1 MTERLFFEIFAKLN
15 QDNYDPAFA
24 EAVVTNVRIEREKRY
39 LLGKVLFP
47 AFISQQTIQK
57 VFADIKQVYN
67 LAYLQLDVSF
77 SRLSFD
83 KKMWQEIIAF
93 VRAKN
98 RNCNGFLDGSN
109 ATLDNEIL
117 TIELSHGGLAIL
129 KEFRV
134 DDQIRKLVNG
144 WFGLNVSIQFTGVT
158 EVTENENE
166 LSKLEF
172 EAPPAMDVDDMIPPP
187 PPPTIQKDAPSAPI
201 RRKAA
206 PIDPKMVFS
215 MGELP
220 FDMNGSEILKGKRI
234 GDTFIKIS
242 ELNPDSGRVTVVG
255 EVFSFDSRVL
265 WDGKNIRVTLY
276 ISDGTGSFVVKFRD
290 SISAFEKYEEHL
302 QSGKSIAISG
312 MVEFDRYEEDIVLQA
327 SVIATARKKKQVDNY
342 REKRVELHLHTK
354 MSSMDATN
362 EIGDFVKRAAEWGHK
377 AIAITDHGN
386 VQAYPQAA
394 KAGQKHGVK
403 ILYGME
409 GYMVD
414 DTAPSV
420 IHGDAKHSFKDT
432 FVVFDI
438 ETTGLTACVHQV
450 IEIGAVKVVG
460 GSMEEEFH
468 TFVRPD
474 CSIPPE
480 IVELT
485 GINDNMVRNAPG
497 FEEALEKFVSFC
509 GENVVLVAHNANF
522 DVGFMKFHANKIGR
536 SFGYTYIDTVPLC
549 RYAFPGVRSVKLD
562 TVAKKIHLPAFE
574 HHRAVD
580 DAKTLARI
588 FQYLMNH
595 VTEQAGGED
604 LDTIRSV
611 VEPEL
616 LQLIHKHNRSYHI
629 ILLVKNK
636 VGLKNLYKLVTKGN
650 IEHFY
655 SHPVILKS
663 EISELRDGLIVGSA
677 CEAGEL
683 FKAVLAGKSDD
694 ELCRIASFY
703 DFLEVQPLGNNQY
716 MLRDG
721 YANSKE
727 DLRNFNRKI
736 ISLGEMLSK
745 PVCATCDAHFLNK
758 SDEVFRRILQAGQG
772 FEDADNQPPLYF
784 RNTKEMIEEFD
795 YLPIEKAE
803 EIVIKNP
810 GMIADQCEEIIP
822 IPEGMYPPIIEGCE
836 DELRE
841 IAYANAKKIYG
852 DPIPEKVLTRME
864 RELDA
869 IIGNGFAV
877 MYMISQKLVKKSNE
891 DGYFVGSRG
900 SVGSSFAA
908 NIIGISEVNPLPP
921 HYLCPECKYMEWF
934 DDGSI
939 GSGFDLPPKK
949 CPKCGA
955 QLNCDGHDIPFE
967 TFLGFKGDKVPDIDL
982 NFSGVY
988 QPVAHE
994 YVRTM
999 FGSKYVYKAGTIGTL
1014 ADKTAYGFVKKYFE
1028 AKGEQVNKAELQRLV
1043 DGCVGTKRTTG
1054 QHPAGMVVVPKA
1066 YDVYDFCPIQHPA
1079 DDQSSD
1085 ILTTHFDFHS
1095 LHDTI
1100 LKFDILGHDV
1110 PTLLRKMFDLTGIPF
1125 ETIPMNDPQ
1134 VYSLLQSPEALGVT
1148 PEQIDC
1154 ETGTLALPE
1163 MGTGFVRGMLIQ
1175 AKPKNFSEL
1184 LQISGLSHGTDVWIG
1199 NAADLIDNGT
1209 CTISEV
1215 IGTRDNIMVYLIHKG
1230 MEPSLAFKIMEIVR
1244 KGNAKK
1250 LLTQE
1255 MIDEMYRVGCP
1266 EWYVESCMKI
1276 KYMFPKAHAAAY
1288 VMGAIRLGWYKIHTP
1303 LEFYA
1308 AHFTVRPDGFDALE
1322 VAKGEDF
1329 LRNVIKSIEN
1339 LGKQAKATETEKAT
1353 TYQVVVEAMER
1364 GVEFLPVS
1372 IAHSHA
1378 TDFLVEDGKIRM
1390 PFSVFS
1396 GVGDTAALSI
1406 AKTRDEG
1413 GYMSQEEFRLKSGVS
1428 KTIIELFNQEGVF
1441 GSLPPSSQVT
1451 LF

>member
-1 MTERLFFEIFAKLN
+1 MTERLFFDIFSKLN
-15 QDNYDPAFA
+15 KDDFDSAFA
-24 EAVVTNVRIEREKRY
+24 TAIVSEVKIQREKRY
-39 LLGKVLFP
+39 LIGKVKFNQFLP
-47 AFISQQTIQK
+47 ISTIQQA
-57 VFADIKQVYN
+57 FANVERLYQLQHLKLDIN
-67 LAYLQLDVSF
+67 F

-83 KKMWQEIIAF
+83 DNMWKEIVKFI
-93 VRAKN
+93 RSQN
-98 RNCNGFLDGSN
+98 RNCNGFLDDTT
-109 ATLDNEIL
+109 AIL
-117 TIELSHGGLAIL
+117 EDDVLRVNLLHGGLSII
-129 KEFRV
+129 KSFKV
-134 DDQIRKLVNG
+134 DEQIKKLVFE
-144 WFGLNVSIQFTGVT
+144 WFGINVDVQFTGVT
-158 EVTENENE
+158 EITENDNDLNE
-166 LSKLEF
+166 
-172 EAPPAMDVDDMIPPP
+172 IPLPP
-187 PPPTIQKDAPSAPI
+187 PPPTVAPPMPTTPPPQKEPQQTPV
-201 RRKAA
+201 RRQAVTVDPAILFKAG
-206 PIDPKMVFS
+206 DM
-215 MGELP
+215 P
-220 FDMNGSEILKGKRI
+220 FDLNGSEMLKGKKI
-234 GDTFIKIS
+234 GESFVKIS
-242 ELNPDSGRVTVVG
+242 ELTTDSGRVSVVG
-255 EVFSFDSRVL
+255 EIFSFDSRVL

-276 ISDGTGSFVVKFRD
+276 ITDQTGSFVVKFRE
-290 SISAFEKYEEHL
+290 SITAFEKFEGQL
-302 QSGKSIAISG
+302 SVGKCIAVSG
-312 MVEFDRYEEDIVLQA
+312 MVEYDKYEDDIVLQA
-327 SVIATARKKKQVDNY
+327 SAIATAKKKKTVDNSK
-342 REKRVELHLHTK
+342 EKRVELHLHTK

-362 EIGDFVKRAAEWGHK
+362 DIGDFVKRAAEWGHK

-394 KAGQKHGVK
+394 SAGKEHGVK

-414 DTAPSV
+414 DTVPSV
-420 IHGDAKHSFKDT
+420 VYGDAEHSFKDT
-432 FVVFDI
+432 YVVFDI
-438 ETTGLTACVHQV
+438 ETTGLSAAVHQV

-460 GSMEEEFH
+460 GAIDEEFQ
-468 TFVRPD
+468 TFVCPD
-474 CSIPPE
+474 CAIPPE

-485 GINDNMVRNAPG
+485 GITDNMVRNAPT
-497 FEEALEKFVSFC
+497 FEKAFEQFIKFC
-509 GENVVLVAHNANF
+509 GDDSVLVAHNANF
-522 DVGFMKFHANKIGR
+522 DMGFMANSARKIGKE
-536 SFGYTYIDTVPLC
+536 FNYTYIDTVPLC
-549 RYAFPGVRSVKLD
+549 RYAFPGMRSVKLD
-562 TVAKKIHLPAFE
+562 TVAKKIHLPNFE

-588 FQYLMNH
+588 FQYLLNH
-595 VTEQAGGED
+595 MTDQAQIED
-604 LDTIRSV
+604 LNGVRNV
-611 VEPEL
+611 VETEL
-616 LQLIHKHNRSYHI
+616 LQSVHKHNRPYHI

-636 VGLKNLYKLVTKGN
+636 IGLKNLYKLVTKGN

-655 SHPVILKS
+655 SHPILLKS
-663 EISELRDGLIVGSA
+663 EISELREGLIIGSA

-683 FKAVLAGKSDD
+683 FKAVLSGKS
-694 ELCRIASFY
+694 EEQLLHIADYY

-727 DLRNFNRKI
+727 DLRNFNREI
-736 ISLGEMLSK
+736 ICLGEKLSK

-758 SDEVFRRILQAGQG
+758 NDEVFRRILQAGQG
-772 FEDADNQPPLYF
+772 FEDSDNQPPLYF
-784 RNTKEMIEEFD
+784 RSTDEMLAEFD
-795 YLPIEKAE
+795 YLSAEKAK
-803 EIVIKNP
+803 EIVIINP
-810 GMIADQCEEIIP
+810 NLIADMCEEIIP
-822 IPEGMYPPIIEGCE
+822 IPEGMYPPVIEGCE
-836 DELRE
+836 DELRD
-841 IAYANAKKIYG
+841 IAYANAKRIYG
-852 DPIPEKVLTRME
+852 DPIPEIVLTRME

-908 NIIGISEVNPLPP
+908 NIVGISEVNPLPP

-939 GSGFDLPPKK
+939 GSGFDLPPKN
-949 CPKCGA
+949 CPKCGTP
-955 QLNCDGHDIPFE
+955 LNCDGHDIPFE

-999 FGSKYVYKAGTIGTL
+999 FGAKYVYKAGTIGTL

-1028 AKGEQVNKAELQRLV
+1028 GKGQQVNKAETQRLV
-1043 DGCVGTKRTTG
+1043 NGCMGTKRTTG

-1066 YDVYDFCPIQHPA
+1066 YDVFDFCPIQHPA
-1079 DDQSSD
+1079 DDQTSD

-1110 PTLLRKMFDLTGIPF
+1110 PTLLRKMYDLTGIPF
-1125 ETIPMNDPQ
+1125 ETIPMNDPE
-1134 VYSLLQSPEALGVT
+1134 VYSLLQSPAALGVT

-1163 MGTGFVRGMLIQ
+1163 MGTNFVRGMLMQ

-1199 NAADLIDNGT
+1199 NAADLIENGT

-1244 KGNAKK
+1244 KGKAKK

-1266 EWYVESCMKI
+1266 DWYVESCMKI

-1288 VMGAIRLGWYKIHTP
+1288 VMGAIRLGWYKIHNP

-1308 AHFTVRPDGFDALE
+1308 AHLSVRPDGFDALE
-1322 VAKGEDF
+1322 VSKGEDY

-1353 TYQVVVEAMER
+1353 TYQVVVEAMAR
-1364 GVEFLPVS
+1364 GVEFMPVS
-1372 IAHSHA
+1372 IQHSHA
-1378 TDFLVEDGKIRM
+1378 TDFTVENGKIRM

-1396 GVGDTAALSI
+1396 GVGENAAISI

-1428 KTIIELFNQEGVF
+1428 KTIIEIFNQEGVF
-1441 GSLPPSSQVT
+1441 GDLPPSSQVT
-1451 LF
+1451 FF

>member
-1 MTERLFFEIFAKLN
+1 MTERLFFDIFSKLN
-15 QDNYDPAFA
+15 KDDFDSAFA
-24 EAVVTNVRIEREKRY
+24 TAIVSEVKIQREKRY
-39 LLGKVLFP
+39 LIGKVKFNQFLP
-47 AFISQQTIQK
+47 ISTIQQA
-57 VFADIKQVYN
+57 FANVERLYQLQHLKLDIN
-67 LAYLQLDVSF
+67 F

-83 KKMWQEIIAF
+83 DNMWKEIVKFI
-93 VRAKN
+93 RSQN
-98 RNCNGFLDGSN
+98 RNCNGFLDDTT
-109 ATLDNEIL
+109 AIL
-117 TIELSHGGLAIL
+117 EDDVLRVNLLHGGLSII
-129 KEFRV
+129 KSFKV
-134 DDQIRKLVNG
+134 DEQIKKLVFE
-144 WFGLNVSIQFTGVT
+144 WFGINVDVQFTGVT
-158 EVTENENE
+158 EITENDNDLNE
-166 LSKLEF
+166 
-172 EAPPAMDVDDMIPPP
+172 IPLPP
-187 PPPTIQKDAPSAPI
+187 PPPTVAPPMSTTPPPQKEPQQTPV
-201 RRKAA
+201 RRQAVTVDPAILFKAG
-206 PIDPKMVFS
+206 DM
-215 MGELP
+215 P
-220 FDMNGSEILKGKRI
+220 FDLNGSEMLKGKKI
-234 GDTFIKIS
+234 GESFVKIS
-242 ELNPDSGRVTVVG
+242 ELTTDSGRVSVVG
-255 EVFSFDSRVL
+255 EIFSFDSRVL

-276 ISDGTGSFVVKFRD
+276 ITDQTGSFVVKFRE
-290 SISAFEKYEEHL
+290 SITAFEKFEGQL
-302 QSGKSIAISG
+302 SVGKCIAVSG
-312 MVEFDRYEEDIVLQA
+312 MVEYDKYEDDIVLQA
-327 SVIATARKKKQVDNY
+327 SAIATAKKKKTVDNSK
-342 REKRVELHLHTK
+342 EKRVELHLHTK

-362 EIGDFVKRAAEWGHK
+362 DIGDFVKRAAEWGHK

-394 KAGQKHGVK
+394 SAGKEHGVK

-414 DTAPSV
+414 DTVPSV
-420 IHGDAKHSFKDT
+420 VYGDAEHSFKDT
-432 FVVFDI
+432 YVVFDI
-438 ETTGLTACVHQV
+438 ETTGLSAAVHQV

-460 GSMEEEFH
+460 GAIDEEFQ
-468 TFVRPD
+468 TFVCPD
-474 CSIPPE
+474 CAIPPE

-485 GINDNMVRNAPG
+485 GITDNMVRNAPT
-497 FEEALEKFVSFC
+497 FEKAFEQFIKFC
-509 GENVVLVAHNANF
+509 GDDSVLVAHNANF
-522 DVGFMKFHANKIGR
+522 DMGFMANSARKIGKE
-536 SFGYTYIDTVPLC
+536 FNYTYIDTVPLC
-549 RYAFPGVRSVKLD
+549 RYAFPGMRSVKLD
-562 TVAKKIHLPAFE
+562 TVAKKIHLPNFE

-588 FQYLMNH
+588 FQYLLNH
-595 VTEQAGGED
+595 MTDQAQIED
-604 LDTIRSV
+604 LNGVRNV
-611 VEPEL
+611 VETEL
-616 LQLIHKHNRSYHI
+616 LQSVHKHNRPYHI

-636 VGLKNLYKLVTKGN
+636 IGLKNLYKLVTKGN

-655 SHPVILKS
+655 SHPILLKS
-663 EISELRDGLIVGSA
+663 EISELREGLIIGSA

-683 FKAVLAGKSDD
+683 FKAVLSGKS
-694 ELCRIASFY
+694 EEQLLHIADYY

-727 DLRNFNRKI
+727 DLRNFNREI
-736 ISLGEMLSK
+736 IGLGEKLSK

-758 SDEVFRRILQAGQG
+758 NDEVFRRILQAGQG
-772 FEDADNQPPLYF
+772 FEDSDNQPPLYF
-784 RNTKEMIEEFD
+784 RSTDEMLAEFD
-795 YLPIEKAE
+795 YLSAEKAK
-803 EIVIKNP
+803 EIVITNP
-810 GMIADQCEEIIP
+810 NLIAEMCEEIIP
-822 IPEGMYPPIIEGCE
+822 IPEGMYPPVIEGCE
-836 DELRE
+836 DELRD
-841 IAYANAKKIYG
+841 IAYANAKRIYG
-852 DPIPEKVLTRME
+852 DPIPEIVLTRME

-908 NIIGISEVNPLPP
+908 NIVGISEVNPLPP

-939 GSGFDLPPKK
+939 GSGFDLPPKN
-949 CPKCGA
+949 CPKCGTP
-955 QLNCDGHDIPFE
+955 LNCDGHDIPFE

-999 FGSKYVYKAGTIGTL
+999 FGAKYVYKAGTIGTL

-1028 AKGEQVNKAELQRLV
+1028 GKGQQVNKAETQRLV
-1043 DGCVGTKRTTG
+1043 NGCMGTKRTTG

-1079 DDQSSD
+1079 DDQTSD

-1110 PTLLRKMFDLTGIPF
+1110 PTLLRKMYDLTGIPF
-1125 ETIPMNDPQ
+1125 ETIPMNDPE
-1134 VYSLLQSPEALGVT
+1134 VYSLLQSPAALGVT

-1163 MGTGFVRGMLIQ
+1163 MGTNFVRGMLMQ

-1199 NAADLIDNGT
+1199 NAADLIENGT

-1244 KGNAKK
+1244 KGKAKK

-1288 VMGAIRLGWYKIHTP
+1288 VMGAIRLGWYKIHNP

-1308 AHFTVRPDGFDALE
+1308 AHLSVRPDGFDALE
-1322 VAKGEDF
+1322 VSKGEDY

-1353 TYQVVVEAMER
+1353 TYQVVVEAMAR
-1364 GVEFLPVS
+1364 GVEFMPVS
-1372 IAHSHA
+1372 IEHSHA
-1378 TDFLVEDGKIRM
+1378 TDFTVENGKIRM

-1396 GVGDTAALSI
+1396 GVGENAAISI

-1428 KTIIELFNQEGVF
+1428 KTIIEIFNQEGVF
-1441 GSLPPSSQVT
+1441 GDLPPSSQVT
-1451 LF
+1451 FF

>member
-1 MTERLFFEIFAKLN
+1 MTERLFFDIFSKLN
-15 QDNYDPAFA
+15 KDDFDSAFA
-24 EAVVTNVRIEREKRY
+24 TAIVSEVKIQREKRY
-39 LLGKVLFP
+39 LIGKVKFNQFLP
-47 AFISQQTIQK
+47 ISTIQQA
-57 VFADIKQVYN
+57 FANVERLYQLQHLKLDIN
-67 LAYLQLDVSF
+67 F

-83 KKMWQEIIAF
+83 DNMWKEIVKFI
-93 VRAKN
+93 RSQN
-98 RNCNGFLDGSN
+98 RNCNGFLDDTT
-109 ATLDNEIL
+109 AIL
-117 TIELSHGGLAIL
+117 EDDVLRVNLLHGGLSII
-129 KEFRV
+129 KSFKV
-134 DDQIRKLVNG
+134 DEQIKKLVFE
-144 WFGLNVSIQFTGVT
+144 WFGINVDVQFTGVT
-158 EVTENENE
+158 EITENDNDLNE
-166 LSKLEF
+166 
-172 EAPPAMDVDDMIPPP
+172 IPLPP
-187 PPPTIQKDAPSAPI
+187 PPPT
-201 RRKAA
+201 AA
-206 PIDPKMVFS
+206 PPMPTTPPPQKEPQQTPVRRQAVTVDPAILFKAGDM
-215 MGELP
+215 P
-220 FDMNGSEILKGKRI
+220 FDLNGSEMLKGKKI
-234 GDTFIKIS
+234 GESFVKIS
-242 ELNPDSGRVTVVG
+242 ELTTDSGRVSVVG
-255 EVFSFDSRVL
+255 EIFSFDSRVL

-276 ISDGTGSFVVKFRD
+276 ITDQTGSFVVKFRE
-290 SISAFEKYEEHL
+290 SITAFEKFEGQL
-302 QSGKSIAISG
+302 SVGKCIAVSG
-312 MVEFDRYEEDIVLQA
+312 MVEYDKYEDDIVLQA
-327 SVIATARKKKQVDNY
+327 SAIATAKKKKTVDNSK
-342 REKRVELHLHTK
+342 EKRVELHLHTK

-362 EIGDFVKRAAEWGHK
+362 DIGDFVKRAAEWGHK

-394 KAGQKHGVK
+394 SAGKEHGVK

-414 DTAPSV
+414 DTVPSV
-420 IHGDAKHSFKDT
+420 VYGDAEHSFKDT
-432 FVVFDI
+432 YVVFDI
-438 ETTGLTACVHQV
+438 ETTGLSAAVHQV

-460 GSMEEEFH
+460 GAIDEEFQ
-468 TFVRPD
+468 TFVCPD
-474 CSIPPE
+474 CAIPPE

-485 GINDNMVRNAPG
+485 GITDNMVRNAPT
-497 FEEALEKFVSFC
+497 FEKAFEQFIKFC
-509 GENVVLVAHNANF
+509 GDDSVLVAHNANF
-522 DVGFMKFHANKIGR
+522 DMGFMANSARKIGKE
-536 SFGYTYIDTVPLC
+536 FNYTYIDTVPLC
-549 RYAFPGVRSVKLD
+549 RYAFPGMRSVKLD
-562 TVAKKIHLPAFE
+562 TVAKKIHLPNFE

-588 FQYLMNH
+588 FQYLLNH
-595 VTEQAGGED
+595 MTDQAQIED
-604 LDTIRSV
+604 LNGVRNV
-611 VEPEL
+611 VETEL
-616 LQLIHKHNRSYHI
+616 LQSVHKHNRPYHI

-636 VGLKNLYKLVTKGN
+636 IGLKNLYKLVTKGN

-655 SHPVILKS
+655 SHPILLKS
-663 EISELRDGLIVGSA
+663 EISELREGLIIGSA

-683 FKAVLAGKSDD
+683 FKAVLSGKS
-694 ELCRIASFY
+694 EEQLLHIADYY

-727 DLRNFNRKI
+727 DLRNFNREI
-736 ISLGEMLSK
+736 IGLGEKLSK

-758 SDEVFRRILQAGQG
+758 NDEVFRRILQAGQG
-772 FEDADNQPPLYF
+772 FDDSDNQPPLYF
-784 RNTKEMIEEFD
+784 RSTDEMLAEFD
-795 YLPIEKAE
+795 YLSAEKAK
-803 EIVIKNP
+803 EIVITNP
-810 GMIADQCEEIIP
+810 NLIAEMCEEIIP
-822 IPEGMYPPIIEGCE
+822 IPEGMYPPVIEGCE
-836 DELRE
+836 DELRD
-841 IAYANAKKIYG
+841 IAYANAKRIYG
-852 DPIPEKVLTRME
+852 DPIPEIVLTRME

-908 NIIGISEVNPLPP
+908 NIVGISEVNPLPP

-939 GSGFDLPPKK
+939 GSGFDLPPKN
-949 CPKCGA
+949 CPKCGTP
-955 QLNCDGHDIPFE
+955 LNCDGHDIPFE

-999 FGSKYVYKAGTIGTL
+999 FGAKYVYKAGTIGTL

-1028 AKGEQVNKAELQRLV
+1028 GKGQQVNKAETQRLV
-1043 DGCVGTKRTTG
+1043 NGCMGTKRTTG

-1066 YDVYDFCPIQHPA
+1066 YDVFDFCPIQHPA
-1079 DDQSSD
+1079 DDQTSD

-1110 PTLLRKMFDLTGIPF
+1110 PTLLRKMYDLTGIPF
-1125 ETIPMNDPQ
+1125 ETIPMNDPE
-1134 VYSLLQSPEALGVT
+1134 VYSLLQSPAALGVT

-1163 MGTGFVRGMLIQ
+1163 MGTNFVRGMLMQ

-1199 NAADLIDNGT
+1199 NAADLIENGT

-1244 KGNAKK
+1244 KGKAKK

-1288 VMGAIRLGWYKIHTP
+1288 VMGAIRLGWYKIHNP

-1308 AHFTVRPDGFDALE
+1308 AHLSVRPDGFDALE
-1322 VAKGEDF
+1322 VSKGEDY

-1353 TYQVVVEAMER
+1353 TYQVVVEAMAR
-1364 GVEFLPVS
+1364 GVEFMPVS
-1372 IAHSHA
+1372 IEHSHA
-1378 TDFLVEDGKIRM
+1378 TDFTVENGKIRM

-1396 GVGDTAALSI
+1396 GVGENAAISI

-1428 KTIIELFNQEGVF
+1428 KTIIEIFNQEGVF
-1441 GSLPPSSQVT
+1441 GDLPPSSQVT
-1451 LF
+1451 FF

>member
-1 MTERLFFEIFAKLN
+1 MAERLFFDIFSKLN
-15 QDNYDPAFA
+15 QGDYDSAFA
-24 EAVVTNVRIEREKRY
+24 SAIVTDVKIQREKRY
-39 LLGKVLFP
+39 LIGKVMF
-47 AFISQQTIQK
+47 AEFIPIKTIHA
-57 VFADIKQVYN
+57 VFSDIERVYH
-67 LAYLQLDVSF
+67 LQHLKLDINF
-77 SRLSFD
+77 SRISFND
-83 KKMWQEIIAF
+83 EMWREIVQF
-93 VRAKN
+93 LRAKN
-98 RNCNGFLDGSN
+98 RNCNGFLDDST
-109 ATLDNEIL
+109 AVLQDHML
-117 TIELSHGGLAIL
+117 TVNLSHGGLSIIKL
-129 KEFRV
+129 FKV
-134 DDQIRKLVNG
+134 DEQIRKLVSD
-144 WFGLNVSIQFTGVT
+144 WFSMNISVEFLGVT
-158 EVTENENE
+158 EATENENE
-166 LSKLEF
+166 LSQIPL
-172 EAPPAMDVDDMIPPP
+172 PPP
-187 PPPTIQKDAPSAPI
+187 PPLSAAPAPTPPPVQRETSSAPM

-206 PIDPKMVFS
+206 PVDPAIMFAA
-215 MGELP
+215 GDLP
-220 FDMNGSEILKGKRI
+220 FSLAGSEMLKGKKM
-234 GDTFIKIS
+234 GDSFIKIS
-242 ELNPDSGRVTVVG
+242 ELNTDSGRVSIVG
-255 EVFSFDSRVL
+255 EIFSFDSRTL
-265 WDGKNIRVTLY
+265 WDGKNVRITLY
-276 ISDGTGSFVVKFRD
+276 LTDQTGSFVVKFRE
-290 SISAFEKYEEHL
+290 SITAFEKYEGQL
-302 QSGKSIAISG
+302 SVGKCIAVSG
-312 MVEFDRYEEDIVLQA
+312 MVEYDKYEDDIVLQA
-327 SVIATARKKKQVDNY
+327 SAIATATKKKLADHCK
-342 REKRVELHLHTK
+342 EKRVELHLHTK

-394 KAGQKHGVK
+394 AAGKEHGVK

-409 GYMVD
+409 GYMAD
-414 DTAPSV
+414 DTIPPA
-420 IHGDAKHSFKDT
+420 IHGDAQHSFKDT
-432 FVVFDI
+432 YVVFDI
-438 ETTGLTACVHQV
+438 ETTGLTAAVHQI

-460 GSMEEEFH
+460 GSIDEEFQ

-474 CSIPPE
+474 CAIPPE

-485 GINDNMVRNAPG
+485 GITDNMVKNAPTL
-497 FEEALEKFVSFC
+497 EEAFDAFVNFC
-509 GENVVLVAHNANF
+509 GTDIVLVAHNANF
-522 DVGFMKFHANKIGR
+522 DVGFMRANARKLGR
-536 SFGYTYIDTVPLC
+536 EFNYTYIDTVPLC
-549 RYAFPGVRSVKLD
+549 RYAFPGMRSVKLD
-562 TVAKKIHLPAFE
+562 TVAKKIHLPNFE

-580 DAKTLARI
+580 DAKTLGRI
-588 FQYLMNH
+588 FQYLLNH
-595 VTEQAGGED
+595 MTDQSQIED
-604 LDTIRSV
+604 LNGVRNV
-611 VEPEL
+611 VEAEL
-616 LQLIHKHNRSYHI
+616 LQAIHKHNRPYHI

-636 VGLKNLYKLVTKGN
+636 TGLKNLYKLVTKGS

-655 SHPVILKS
+655 SHPVLLKS
-663 EISELRDGLIVGSA
+663 EITELREGLIIGSA

-683 FKAVLAGKSDD
+683 FKAVLSGKSDE
-694 ELCRIASFY
+694 ELLAVADYY

-721 YANSKE
+721 YANSTE

-736 ISLGEMLSK
+736 IQLGDMLSK

-758 SDEVFRRILQAGQG
+758 NDEIFRRILQAGQG
-772 FEDADNQPPLYF
+772 FDDADTQPPLYF
-784 RNTKEMIEEFD
+784 RSTDEMLAEFD
-795 YLPIEKAE
+795 YLDSDKAK
-803 EIVIKNP
+803 EIVITNP
-810 GMIADQCEEIIP
+810 NRIADMCEEIIP
-822 IPEGMYPPIIEGCE
+822 IPEGMYPPVIEGCE

-841 IAYANAKKIYG
+841 IAYANAKRIYG
-852 DPIPEKVLTRME
+852 DPIPEKVLSRME

-908 NIIGISEVNPLPP
+908 NIVGISEVNPLPP

-949 CPKCGA
+949 CPKCGHD
-955 QLNCDGHDIPFE
+955 LNCDGHDIPFE

-994 YVRTM
+994 YVKTM
-999 FGSKYVYKAGTIGTL
+999 FGAKYVYKAGTIGTL

-1028 AKGEQVNKAELQRLV
+1028 GKGEQVNKAEVQRLV
-1043 DGCVGTKRTTG
+1043 NGCMGTKRTTG

-1125 ETIPMNDPQ
+1125 ETIPMNDPE
-1134 VYSLLQSPEALGVT
+1134 VYSLLQSPAALGVT

-1163 MGTGFVRGMLIQ
+1163 MGTNFVRGMLMQ

-1199 NAADLIDNGT
+1199 NAADLIENGT

-1244 KGNAKK
+1244 KGKAKK
-1250 LLTQE
+1250 MLTQD

-1308 AHFTVRPDGFDALE
+1308 AHLSVRPDGFDALE
-1322 VAKGEDF
+1322 VSKGEDY

-1364 GVEFLPVS
+1364 GVEFMPVS
-1372 IAHSHA
+1372 IEHSHA
-1378 TDFLVEDGKIRM
+1378 TDFSVEDGKIRM

-1396 GVGDTAALSI
+1396 GVGENAAISI

-1441 GSLPPSSQVT
+1441 GDLPTSSQVT
-1451 LF
+1451 FF

>member
-1 MTERLFFEIFAKLN
+1 MTERLFFDIFSKLN
-15 QDNYDPAFA
+15 KDDFDSAFA
-24 EAVVTNVRIEREKRY
+24 TAIVSEVKIQREKRY
-39 LLGKVLFP
+39 LIGKVKFNQFLP
-47 AFISQQTIQK
+47 ISTIQQA
-57 VFADIKQVYN
+57 FANVERLYQLQHLKLDIN
-67 LAYLQLDVSF
+67 F

-83 KKMWQEIIAF
+83 DNMWKEIVKFI
-93 VRAKN
+93 RSQN
-98 RNCNGFLDGSN
+98 RNCNGFLDDTT
-109 ATLDNEIL
+109 AIL
-117 TIELSHGGLAIL
+117 EDDVLRVNLLHGGLSII
-129 KEFRV
+129 KSFKV
-134 DDQIRKLVNG
+134 DEQIKKLVFE
-144 WFGLNVSIQFTGVT
+144 WFGINVDVQFSGVT
-158 EVTENENE
+158 EITENDNDLNE
-166 LSKLEF
+166 
-172 EAPPAMDVDDMIPPP
+172 IPLPP
-187 PPPTIQKDAPSAPI
+187 PPPT
-201 RRKAA
+201 AA
-206 PIDPKMVFS
+206 PPMPTTPPPQKEPQQTPVRRQAVTVDPAILFKAGDM
-215 MGELP
+215 P
-220 FDMNGSEILKGKRI
+220 FDLNGSEMLKGKKI
-234 GDTFIKIS
+234 GESFVKIS
-242 ELNPDSGRVTVVG
+242 ELTTDSGRVSVVG
-255 EVFSFDSRVL
+255 EIFSFDSRVL

-276 ISDGTGSFVVKFRD
+276 ITDQTGSFVVKFRE
-290 SISAFEKYEEHL
+290 SITAFEKFEGQL
-302 QSGKSIAISG
+302 SVGKCIAVSG
-312 MVEFDRYEEDIVLQA
+312 MVEYDKYEDDIVLQA
-327 SVIATARKKKQVDNY
+327 SAIATAKKKKTVDNSQD
-342 REKRVELHLHTK
+342 KRVELHLHTK

-362 EIGDFVKRAAEWGHK
+362 DIGDFVKRAAEWGHK

-394 KAGQKHGVK
+394 SAGKEHGVK

-414 DTAPSV
+414 DTVPSV
-420 IHGDAKHSFKDT
+420 VYGDAERSFKDT
-432 FVVFDI
+432 YVVFDI
-438 ETTGLTACVHQV
+438 ETTGLSAAVHQV

-460 GSMEEEFH
+460 GAIDEEFQ
-468 TFVRPD
+468 TFVCPD
-474 CSIPPE
+474 CAIPPE

-485 GINDNMVRNAPG
+485 GITDNMVRNAPT
-497 FEEALEKFVSFC
+497 FEKAFEQFIKFC
-509 GENVVLVAHNANF
+509 GDDSVLVAHNANF
-522 DVGFMKFHANKIGR
+522 DMGFMANSARKIGKE
-536 SFGYTYIDTVPLC
+536 FNYTYIDTVPLC
-549 RYAFPGVRSVKLD
+549 RYAFPGMRSVKLD
-562 TVAKKIHLPAFE
+562 TVAKKIHLPNFE

-588 FQYLMNH
+588 FQYLLNH
-595 VTEQAGGED
+595 MTDQAQIED
-604 LDTIRSV
+604 LNGVRNV
-611 VEPEL
+611 VETEL
-616 LQLIHKHNRSYHI
+616 LQSVHKHNRPYHI

-636 VGLKNLYKLVTKGN
+636 IGLKNLYKLVTKGN

-655 SHPVILKS
+655 SHPILLKS
-663 EISELRDGLIVGSA
+663 EISELREGLIIGSA

-683 FKAVLAGKSDD
+683 FKAVLSGKS
-694 ELCRIASFY
+694 EEQLLHIADYY

-727 DLRNFNRKI
+727 DLRNFNREI
-736 ISLGEMLSK
+736 ICLGEKLSK

-758 SDEVFRRILQAGQG
+758 NDEVFRRILQAGQG
-772 FEDADNQPPLYF
+772 FEDSDNQPPLYF
-784 RNTKEMIEEFD
+784 RSTDEMLAEFD
-795 YLPIEKAE
+795 YLSAEKAK
-803 EIVIKNP
+803 EIVITNP
-810 GMIADQCEEIIP
+810 NLIAEMCEEIIP
-822 IPEGMYPPIIEGCE
+822 IPEGMYPPVIEGCE
-836 DELRE
+836 DELRD
-841 IAYANAKKIYG
+841 IAYANAKRIYG
-852 DPIPEKVLTRME
+852 DPIPEIVLTRME

-908 NIIGISEVNPLPP
+908 NIVGISEVNPLPP

-939 GSGFDLPPKK
+939 GSGFDLPPKN
-949 CPKCGA
+949 CPKCGTP
-955 QLNCDGHDIPFE
+955 LNCDGHDIPFE

-999 FGSKYVYKAGTIGTL
+999 FGAKYVYKAGTIGTL

-1028 AKGEQVNKAELQRLV
+1028 GKGQQVNKAETQRLV
-1043 DGCVGTKRTTG
+1043 NGCMGTKRTTG

-1079 DDQSSD
+1079 DDQTSD

-1110 PTLLRKMFDLTGIPF
+1110 PTLLRKMYDLTGIPF
-1125 ETIPMNDPQ
+1125 ETIPMNDPE
-1134 VYSLLQSPEALGVT
+1134 VYSLLQSPAALGVT

-1163 MGTGFVRGMLIQ
+1163 MGTNFVRGMLMQ

-1199 NAADLIDNGT
+1199 NAADLIENGT

-1244 KGNAKK
+1244 KGKAKK

-1288 VMGAIRLGWYKIHTP
+1288 VMGAIRLGWYKIHNP

-1308 AHFTVRPDGFDALE
+1308 AHLSVRPDGFDALE
-1322 VAKGEDF
+1322 VSKGEDY

-1353 TYQVVVEAMER
+1353 TYQVVVEAMAR
-1364 GVEFLPVS
+1364 GVEFMPVS
-1372 IAHSHA
+1372 IEHSHA
-1378 TDFLVEDGKIRM
+1378 TDFTVENGKIRM

-1396 GVGDTAALSI
+1396 GVGENAAISI

-1428 KTIIELFNQEGVF
+1428 KTIIEIFNQEGVF
-1441 GSLPPSSQVT
+1441 GDLPPSSQVT
-1451 LF
+1451 FF

>member
-1 MTERLFFEIFAKLN
+1 MTERLFFDIFSKLN
-15 QDNYDPAFA
+15 KDDFDSAFA
-24 EAVVTNVRIEREKRY
+24 TAIVSEVKIQREKRY
-39 LLGKVLFP
+39 LIGKVKFNQFLP
-47 AFISQQTIQK
+47 ISTIQQA
-57 VFADIKQVYN
+57 FANVERLYQLQHLKLDIN
-67 LAYLQLDVSF
+67 F

-83 KKMWQEIIAF
+83 DNMWKEIVKFI
-93 VRAKN
+93 RSQN
-98 RNCNGFLDGSN
+98 RNCNGFLDDTT
-109 ATLDNEIL
+109 AIL
-117 TIELSHGGLAIL
+117 EDDVLRVNLLHGGLSII
-129 KEFRV
+129 KSFKV
-134 DDQIRKLVNG
+134 DEQIKKLVFE
-144 WFGLNVSIQFTGVT
+144 WFGINVDVQFTGVT
-158 EVTENENE
+158 EITENDNDLNE
-166 LSKLEF
+166 
-172 EAPPAMDVDDMIPPP
+172 IPLPP
-187 PPPTIQKDAPSAPI
+187 PPPT
-201 RRKAA
+201 AA
-206 PIDPKMVFS
+206 PPMPTTPPPQKEPQQTPVRRQAVTVDPAILFKAGDM
-215 MGELP
+215 P
-220 FDMNGSEILKGKRI
+220 FDLNGSEMLKGKKI
-234 GDTFIKIS
+234 GESFVKIS
-242 ELNPDSGRVTVVG
+242 ELTTDSGRVSVVG
-255 EVFSFDSRVL
+255 EIFSFDSRVL

-276 ISDGTGSFVVKFRD
+276 ITDQTGSFVVKFRE
-290 SISAFEKYEEHL
+290 SITAFEKFEGQL
-302 QSGKSIAISG
+302 SVGKCIAVSG
-312 MVEFDRYEEDIVLQA
+312 MVEYDKYEDDIVLQA
-327 SVIATARKKKQVDNY
+327 SAIATAKKKKTVDNSQ
-342 REKRVELHLHTK
+342 EKRVELHLHTK

-362 EIGDFVKRAAEWGHK
+362 DIGDFVKRAAEWGHK

-394 KAGQKHGVK
+394 SAGKEHGVK

-414 DTAPSV
+414 DTVPSV
-420 IHGDAKHSFKDT
+420 VYGDAEHSFKDT
-432 FVVFDI
+432 YVVFDI
-438 ETTGLTACVHQV
+438 ETTGLSAAVHQV

-460 GSMEEEFH
+460 GAIDEEFQ
-468 TFVRPD
+468 TFVCPD
-474 CSIPPE
+474 CAIPPE

-485 GINDNMVRNAPG
+485 GITDNMVRNAPT
-497 FEEALEKFVSFC
+497 FEKAFEQFIKFC
-509 GENVVLVAHNANF
+509 GDDSVLVAHNANF
-522 DVGFMKFHANKIGR
+522 DMGFMANSARKIGKE
-536 SFGYTYIDTVPLC
+536 FNYTYIDTVPLC
-549 RYAFPGVRSVKLD
+549 RYAFPGMRSVKLD
-562 TVAKKIHLPAFE
+562 TVAKKIHLPNFE

-588 FQYLMNH
+588 FQYLLNH
-595 VTEQAGGED
+595 MTDQAQIED
-604 LDTIRSV
+604 LNGVRNV
-611 VEPEL
+611 VETEL
-616 LQLIHKHNRSYHI
+616 LQSVHKHNRPYHI

-636 VGLKNLYKLVTKGN
+636 IGLKNLYKLVTKGN

-655 SHPVILKS
+655 SHPILLKS
-663 EISELRDGLIVGSA
+663 EISELREGLIIGSA

-683 FKAVLAGKSDD
+683 FKAVLSGKS
-694 ELCRIASFY
+694 EEQLLHIADYY

-727 DLRNFNRKI
+727 DLRNFNREI
-736 ISLGEMLSK
+736 IVLGEKLSK

-758 SDEVFRRILQAGQG
+758 NDEVFRRILQAGQG
-772 FEDADNQPPLYF
+772 FEDSDNQPPLYF
-784 RNTKEMIEEFD
+784 RSTDEMLAEFD
-795 YLPIEKAE
+795 YLSAEKAK
-803 EIVIKNP
+803 EIVITNP
-810 GMIADQCEEIIP
+810 NLIAEMCEEIIP
-822 IPEGMYPPIIEGCE
+822 IPEGMYPPVIEGCE
-836 DELRE
+836 DELRD
-841 IAYANAKKIYG
+841 IAYANAKRIYG
-852 DPIPEKVLTRME
+852 DPIPEIVLTRME

-908 NIIGISEVNPLPP
+908 NIVGISEVNPLPP

-939 GSGFDLPPKK
+939 GSGFDLPPKN
-949 CPKCGA
+949 CPKCGTP
-955 QLNCDGHDIPFE
+955 LNCDGHDIPFE

-999 FGSKYVYKAGTIGTL
+999 FGAKYVYKAGTIGTL

-1028 AKGEQVNKAELQRLV
+1028 GKGQQVNKAETQRLV
-1043 DGCVGTKRTTG
+1043 NGCMGTKRTTG

-1079 DDQSSD
+1079 DDQTSD

-1110 PTLLRKMFDLTGIPF
+1110 PTLLRKMYDLTGIPF
-1125 ETIPMNDPQ
+1125 ETIPMNDPE
-1134 VYSLLQSPEALGVT
+1134 VYSLLQSPAALGVT

-1163 MGTGFVRGMLIQ
+1163 MGTNFVRGMLMQ

-1199 NAADLIDNGT
+1199 NAADLIENGT

-1244 KGNAKK
+1244 KGKAKK

-1288 VMGAIRLGWYKIHTP
+1288 VMGAIRLGWYKIHNP

-1308 AHFTVRPDGFDALE
+1308 AHLSVRPDGFDALE
-1322 VAKGEDF
+1322 VSKGEDY

-1353 TYQVVVEAMER
+1353 TYQVVVEAMAR
-1364 GVEFLPVS
+1364 GVEFMPVS
-1372 IAHSHA
+1372 IEHSHA
-1378 TDFLVEDGKIRM
+1378 TDFTVENGKIRM

-1396 GVGDTAALSI
+1396 GVGENAAISI

-1428 KTIIELFNQEGVF
+1428 KTIIEIFNQEGVF
-1441 GSLPPSSQVT
+1441 GDLPPSSQVT
-1451 LF
+1451 FF